1 MAKRKNDESHAPRR
15 KTVLAGHGT
24 TRRNTKQRLQNIV
37 SMLSLQQKKK
47 WEVVHLGTKQFLQQ
61 EEDASQRA
69 VLNHHCSIGCRSTG
83 EETIFKQM
91 SLLQAAKGNM
101 PVQKGIEGY
110 ILLQGRGFQ
119 ENFAKEIINRSPP
132 MCTKSHTSGKLAH
145 SVHDQRSVE
154 YVGPILSS
162 LSQLHGGFM
171 QWTGHRE
178 LSRRAKLYQLEPRP
192 FNDHMRTLLCQFAF
206 WRPKLLNWFK
216 MCCYCSSYYVPGR
229 PNLCQFNSRPKL
241 WLFKSS
247 VVYLQEGVACLN
259 PAFEMLPGSIVS
271 RNKLKSNGWDT
282 SVVERT
288 LGKICKSIFSA
299 AAVNLDNGSRLGR
312 LKIKGYWPSEG
323 PRLSLGSVGV
333 LESLGAKNLKCKIR
347 SEVTRDKTEVESEIE
362 RLRGKGSRQFN
373 RPYIQKSERKASNGT
388 VKSLRARS
396 EKWVEGGICQR
407 AAKPA
412 IRESIE
418 ANIRRTREKR
428 ARDEAAGEDALQR
441 SLMMRPRALRGGDE
455 VQPSQSSSG
464 TTLAPAE
471 KKTTGMLEKFTVTAV
486 LSSP

>member
-1 MAKRKNDESHAPRR
+1 MAKIKNDESHAPRR

-47 WEVVHLGTKQFLQQ
+47 WEVVHLGTKQSLQH
-61 EEDASQRA
+61 EEDANQWA

-192 FNDHMRTLLCQFAF
+192 FNDHMRTLLCQCAF
-206 WRPKLLNWFK
+206 RRPK

-229 PNLCQFNSRPKL
+229 PNLCQFNSSRCFVFLLVVPCPVGSDGQELLLASSSPARTVLRLGSDGQEQPAGLYLPHRAKKSTLNRL
-241 WLFKSS
+241 WLCFHPAVITCFKHCGGRREQGHSLLPPPAVGQIVLELLKLTRVGLDKVKQKKPYNRHSSIKSININIYVNPQGTYTWNTAQVILTMTAFQLQYKFMQLHSFS

-259 PAFEMLPGSIVS
+259 P
-271 RNKLKSNGWDT
+271 
-282 SVVERT
+282 
-288 LGKICKSIFSA
+288 
-299 AAVNLDNGSRLGR
+299 
-312 LKIKGYWPSEG
+312 
-323 PRLSLGSVGV
+323 GV
-333 LESLGAKNLKCKIR
+333 HQPNPDPII
-347 SEVTRDKTEVESEIE
+347 IE
-362 RLRGKGSRQFN
+362 
-373 RPYIQKSERKASNGT
+373 
-388 VKSLRARS
+388 
-396 EKWVEGGICQR
+396 
-407 AAKPA
+407 
-412 IRESIE
+412 
-418 ANIRRTREKR
+418 
-428 ARDEAAGEDALQR
+428 
-441 SLMMRPRALRGGDE
+441 
-455 VQPSQSSSG
+455 
-464 TTLAPAE
+464 
-471 KKTTGMLEKFTVTAV
+471 
-486 LSSP
+486 